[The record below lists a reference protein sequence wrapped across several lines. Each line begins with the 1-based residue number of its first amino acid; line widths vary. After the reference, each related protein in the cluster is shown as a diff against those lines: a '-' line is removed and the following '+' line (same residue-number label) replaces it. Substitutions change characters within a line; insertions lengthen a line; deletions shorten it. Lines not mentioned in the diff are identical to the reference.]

1 MERMMKSALSVRE
14 FKLHVDD
21 DYVDR
26 MSHKLTV
33 IILVC
38 FAFLVSTKQFV
49 GVPMNCW
56 CPAQFTDSHREYA
69 DTVCWVSNTYYL
81 PTDEVVP
88 RDRLAL
94 QHKKQMICYYQ
105 WAPLILIFQAVLS
118 FIPCQIWRFLN
129 QRSGVNLVTIMDA
142 AHVCSEA
149 SYLEVREK
157 AVRYIVNHMDRYL
170 LSQREFRTGCLIR
183 IKHFFAKVCCLVG
196 GRLYG
201 NYLITAYLCVK
212 VLYIIVAIVQLMLME
227 VFLGIEHHWYGA
239 YVVDKL
245 VRGQN
250 WEQSDR
256 FPRVTLCEFELRH
269 QSRVHYYIV
278 QCALSINL
286 FNEKVF
292 VFVWFWFVFVVL
304 VTSVN
309 VLKWLFRS
317 LYWPGQVQYV
327 RKRLRAFDVAQRDP
341 NVLAKFTE
349 NYLRRDGMF
358 ILRLISMNM
367 GEVVAGEA
375 LCGLWNNYNP
385 EKRIIAEKP
394 GRRGMGKSQI
404 TGAAKVELV

>member
-1 MERMMKSALSVRE
+1 MERLLKSVLNVRE

-21 DYVDR
+21 DHVDR
-26 MSHKLTV
+26 LSHRVTV

-38 FAFLVSTKQFV
+38 FAFIISTKQFV
-49 GVPMNCW
+49 GVPISCW
-56 CPAQFTDSHREYA
+56 CPAQFTPSHREYA

-81 PTDEVVP
+81 LTDEEIP
-88 RDRLAL
+88 KERLSTEK
-94 QHKKQMICYYQ
+94 KKQVVCYYQ
-105 WAPLILIFQAVLS
+105 WAPLILIFQAILS

-129 QRSGVNLVTIMDA
+129 QRSGVNLCTVMDA

-157 AVRYIVNHMDRYL
+157 AIRYIVNHMDRYL
-170 LSQREFRTGCLIR
+170 LSQREFRTGCMIR
-183 IKHFFAKVCCLVG
+183 IKHFIAKVCCLVG

-201 NYLITAYLCVK
+201 NYLITAYLSVK
-212 VLYIIVAIVQLMLME
+212 ILYIVVAVVQLMLME
-227 VFLGIEHHWYGA
+227 VFLGIEHCWYGA

-245 VRGQN
+245 IKGQK
-250 WEQSDR
+250 WEQSER
-256 FPRVTLCEFELRH
+256 FPRVTLCEFELR
-269 QSRVHYYIV
+269 QQARVHYHIV
-278 QCALSINL
+278 QCALTINL
-286 FNEKVF
+286 FNEKIF
-292 VFVWFWFVFVVL
+292 VFVWFWFVFL
-304 VTSVN
+304 VIITFIN

-327 RKRLRAFDVAQRDP
+327 RRRLRAFDVAQREP
-341 NVLAKFTE
+341 SVLAKFTE

-385 EKRIIAEKP
+385 DKRLMVEKH
-394 GRRGMGKSQI
+394 GRRHMERMRI
-404 TGAAKVELV
+404 NGAKKVELV